1 MGSRKVLTLVLL
13 REGRRVLLG
22 MKKRGFG
29 VGKWNGFGGKV
40 ELGETIA
47 EAAAREVKEEC
58 GLIVDPVD
66 LEETG
71 EMEFEFKGDPVKLE
85 VHVFQTRKFSGEI
98 TESEEMR
105 PEWFDED
112 AVPYKSMWLD
122 DELWYPYMFK
132 NQNFKAYFLFEGHD
146 NMLVHKIDLVNK

>member
-1 MGSRKVLTLVLL
+1 MSMKKVLTLVFL
-13 REGRRVLLG
+13 RNETKVLLG

-40 ELGETIA
+40 EQGETIA

-58 GLIVDPVD
+58 GLVVDPED
-66 LEETG
+66 FEETA
-71 EMEFEFKGDPVKLE
+71 EMEFEFKDDPVKLE
-85 VHVFQTRKFSGEI
+85 VHVFQTRKFSGEVI
-98 TESEEMR
+98 ESEEMK
-105 PEWFDED
+105 PEWFEED

-122 DELWYPYMFK
+122 DELWYPYMFS

-146 NMLVHKIDLVNK
+146 KMLNHKIELVNK